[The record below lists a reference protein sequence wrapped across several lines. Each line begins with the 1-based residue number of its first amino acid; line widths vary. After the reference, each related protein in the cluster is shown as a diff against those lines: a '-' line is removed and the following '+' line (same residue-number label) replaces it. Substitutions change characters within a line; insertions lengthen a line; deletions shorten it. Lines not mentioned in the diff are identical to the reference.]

1 MFKPLLLME
10 IWDSLLTSWML
21 IKSSVSSMYCF
32 NCIHAKKKNPNL
44 PHKQLITTTEILR
57 SEYCKERPGSGLDC
71 ILGATIG
78 IQETQINVEP

>member
-1 MFKPLLLME
+1 MGLFTHQLDVDK
-10 IWDSLLTSWML
+10 
-21 IKSSVSSMYCF
+21 VF
-32 NCIHAKKKNPNL
+32 CIINVLFQLHSCQKKTPNL